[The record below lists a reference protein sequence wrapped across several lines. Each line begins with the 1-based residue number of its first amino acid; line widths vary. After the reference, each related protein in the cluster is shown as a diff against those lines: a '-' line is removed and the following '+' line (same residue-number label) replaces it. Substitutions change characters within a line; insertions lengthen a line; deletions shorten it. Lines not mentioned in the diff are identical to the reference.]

1 MVPCLFF
8 SFAELFD
15 FGWCFLAQEM
25 SLVVSYLPYFRQ
37 QVITLQLSAFLSFQ
51 HLFTEVHMEISSLLL
66 PLSLVCFQSFHPL
79 CCIFSLLY
87 IIQICL
93 FVCFLWRI
101 SLPRGLCW
109 FIPGVAGE
117 TLHDAWHSPVG
128 LAKCLLSR
136 FGALSSGIG
145 GGGGSPTCFLSAG
158 GVEKLSTG

>member
-25 SLVVSYLPYFRQ
+25 SLVVSYLPYFRK

-79 CCIFSLLY
+79 CCVFSLLY

-93 FVCFLWRI
+93 FVYLFFVEDQSAQRAMLVY
-101 SLPRGLCW
+101 PRGGW
-109 FIPGVAGE
+109 RNTA
-117 TLHDAWHSPVG
+117 
-128 LAKCLLSR
+128 
-136 FGALSSGIG
+136 
-145 GGGGSPTCFLSAG
+145 
-158 GVEKLSTG
+158 